1 MILLYLF
8 CVINAKNISQELFII
23 KRESENKKMNLTGVN
38 KKQKKH
44 LQMKILFAYPSFFE
58 CFTTS

>member
-8 CVINAKNISQELFII
+8 CVINAKNISHELFII
-23 KRESENKKMNLTGVN
+23 KRASENEKMNLNGVK
-38 KKQKKH
+38 KKQKEH